1 MCQGWTLVPEGDH
14 CARSN
19 TLCISVLGT
28 GSGKNPLTECRPLTA
43 ASKVISAIGLSSF
56 PRKAVLYPT
65 VYKTEMRPRA
75 QSPAIYNGERFSL
88 DDGGQHSTKRMKRN
102 HRLKCFLNPQHRA
115 HSRCS
120 LPGLSERSLL
130 FRAVGVAASIRN
142 SRFSQWLGRSRAK
155 ALIHHFYQQLIG
167 VFKNIEVRIHQLIT
181 HDFVHGIIFFPE
193 VGVVFVTAGH
203 VMA

>member
-1 MCQGWTLVPEGDH
+1 MSTSYCRIQSH
-14 CARSN
+14 FSHRSFVLSKKGR
-19 TLCISVLGT
+19 TISHRLQNRNA
-28 GSGKNPLTECRPLTA
+28 SPRPKP
-43 ASKVISAIGLSSF
+43 SRSSQPF
-56 PRKAVLYPT
+56 N
-65 VYKTEMRPRA
+65 
-75 QSPAIYNGERFSL
+75 PAIYNGERFSL
-88 DDGGQHSTKRMKRN
+88 DDGGQHSTPRMKRN

-120 LPGLSERSLL
+120 LRGLSDRSLL
-130 FRAVGVAASIRN
+130 FRAVGVAASIRI
-142 SRFSQWLGRSRAK
+142 SRFSQWLGRSKAK

-181 HDFVHGIIFFPE
+181 HNFVHGIIFFPE